1 MINNGDKKLPLDR
14 YPYMENELKKL
25 SSIED
30 LQEQINDLKNICTEL
45 SGSIENINNDITD
58 INTKITDLT
67 DVTIITHPILLRD
80 DISYNVHTNRAVKC
94 GNVVQVLFDF
104 TLTGDVTTPTK
115 IIGLLDYTKIPQ
127 PAMMFTMTSQ
137 RANAKVSKNNGQIQ
151 MVFIND
157 SYMTSGTN
165 FSFYGIYIIE
175 EE

>member
-30 LQEQINDLKNICTEL
+30 LQKQIDQLKDTCTL
-45 SGSIENINNDITD
+45 LTENINGINNNIDTINDTLI
-58 INTKITDLT
+58 DLT
-67 DVTIITHPILLRD
+67 DISIISAPVILRD
-80 DISYNVHTNRAVKC
+80 DMPYNVLTNRAVKC
-94 GNVVQVLFDF
+94 GNIVQILFDF
-104 TLTGDVTTPTK
+104 TLNGDVTVPTK
-115 IIGLLDYTKIPQ
+115 IIGSLDYTKIPK
-127 PAMMFTMTSQ
+127 PTMMFTMTSQ

-151 MVFIND
+151 MVFLD
-157 SYMTSGTN
+157 ESYMASGTN